1 MKNYQFYTIL
11 AVIIIWFII
20 LYFKIDNV
28 NKIYWIDLKDYIWNI
43 DNNVVNV
50 DEFLHRKLDQ
60 VYFD

>member
-11 AVIIIWFII
+11 IVIIIWFII

-28 NKIYWIDLKDYIWNI
+28 NKIHWIDLKDYIWNI

-50 DEFLHRKLDQ
+50 DEFLHRKLDTI
-60 VYFD
+60 Y